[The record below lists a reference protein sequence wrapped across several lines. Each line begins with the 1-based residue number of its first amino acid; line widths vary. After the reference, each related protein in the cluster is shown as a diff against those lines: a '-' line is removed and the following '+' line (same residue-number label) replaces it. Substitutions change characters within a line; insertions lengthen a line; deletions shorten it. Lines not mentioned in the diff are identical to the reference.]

1 MHVMVCLCV
10 STEGLT
16 RWVCFPSVLVNRSR
30 AAFMCWAHYHGDGR
44 DGNAV
49 AAQVW
54 QATVCLHR
62 PHVSTSS
69 SSPPQYMVFILTARA
84 HSFTFSSDAELNHCG
99 SGSGLT
105 CPHSSSPTPMN
116 THHSHWSMVRAV
128 QENGF
133 PPNWTMMIWGGKEMH
148 GMCQLSEATKL
159 LENLHRNV

>member
-1 MHVMVCLCV
+1 MLPVSCMWWCVCVCV

-30 AAFMCWAHYHGDGR
+30 AAFMCRAHYHGDGF
-44 DGNAV
+44 DGNTAAV
-49 AAQVW
+49 QVW
-54 QATVCLHR
+54 QATVYCHK

-69 SSPPQYMVFILTARA
+69 SSPQYMLFILRTQIF
-84 HSFTFSSDAELNHCG
+84 HTDAVCSQQNTCG

-105 CPHSSSPTPMN
+105 CPHSSSPTPMK

-133 PPNWTMMIWGGKEMH
+133 PPNWTMTIWGGKETQDMSDTEWT
-148 GMCQLSEATKL
+148 GATVLKD
-159 LENLHRNV
+159 